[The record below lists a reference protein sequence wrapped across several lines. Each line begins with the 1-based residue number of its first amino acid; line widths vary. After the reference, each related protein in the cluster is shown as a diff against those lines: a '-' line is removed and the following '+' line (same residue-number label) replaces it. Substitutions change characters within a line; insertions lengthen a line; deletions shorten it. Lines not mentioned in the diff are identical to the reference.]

1 MGQFQVD
8 FGAGGILN
16 PVGVVG
22 GGVLGILYWLERQAK
37 ASSTSAL
44 KEVHSSSC
52 TLNPHGDPF
61 RSCFPGHLETHQH
74 IYSRSVECI
83 MHV

>member
-1 MGQFQVD
+1 MSNYVGQFQVD
-8 FGAGGILN
+8 VGAGGILN

-52 TLNPHGDPF
+52 ILNPHGDPF
-61 RSCFPGHLETHQH
+61 CLCFLD
-74 IYSRSVECI
+74 I
-83 MHV
+83 

>member
-1 MGQFQVD
+1 
-8 FGAGGILN
+8 
-16 PVGVVG
+16 VG

-52 TLNPHGDPF
+52 ILNPHGDPF
-61 RSCFPGHLETHQH
+61 CLCFLD
-74 IYSRSVECI
+74 I
-83 MHV
+83 